1 MLSNTFF
8 MKLGARVRDKFRKH
22 IFEDAIDVKGS
33 KFKGYK
39 EPYKSLKR
47 SNKIR
52 RQDARSASTNAPFV
66 TGDLRNDFSLIK
78 FSNRGF
84 QVGFSSRGAVVAGLI
99 KRGRPITLPEQA
111 FPAPINEFMSRKVH
125 KAIYK
130 KLPNKTTVHKLKK
143 N

>member
-22 IFEDAIDVKGS
+22 IFEDAVDVRGR
-33 KFKGYK
+33 KFRGYK

-52 RQDARSASTNAPFV
+52 RQDAMSASTNAPFV
-66 TGDLRNDFSLIK
+66 TGDLRNDFGLIK
-78 FSNRGF
+78 FSSSGF
-84 QVGFSSRGAVVAGLI
+84 QVGFASRGAVIDGLI

-111 FPAPINEFMSRKVH
+111 FPAKINEFMSKQVH
-125 KAIYK
+125 REIYK

-143 N
+143 K